1 MPVEDYSKLTREEL
15 IARLRAHD
23 LTAEQRLIAAAK
35 ELRDVRAALDE
46 HSIVAIT
53 DAAGTI
59 THVNE
64 KFCSISRYPR
74 EELLGRDHRIINSGY
89 HSKEFFRDLWSTI
102 SAGRVWRGEIRNR
115 AKDGP
120 YYWVDTTI
128 VPFFNAENRV
138 VQYVSIRT
146 DITQRKKVE
155 SELQILAE
163 NLTEKNKELEAIVYA
178 ASHDLR
184 SPLVNIQGFSQEL
197 ARLCDKATASMVAA
211 KGGPVPAAEWSEA
224 FGVAIPRALR
234 FILAGTAK
242 MDSLLSGLLRCSRLG
257 QAAFHLQTL
266 DLDSLLAGVVHAQR
280 YQTEQAGAV
289 IQVEPLPRGWGDA
302 GQIGQVFS
310 NLIDNALKYRE
321 AGRPCRITIQGR
333 VEEDHLLCSVADN
346 GVGIAPEHQGK
357 IFEIFHRL
365 HPRATP
371 GEGLGLTIARR
382 IVERHHG
389 RIWVEGESGVGST
402 FWIRLPAVASAAAG
416 SIT

>member
-1 MPVEDYSKLTREEL
+1 MDDYSQLTKEEL
-15 IARLRAHD
+15 IVRLRAHD
-23 LTAEQRLIAAAK
+23 FVEEQRLIAAAK

-53 DAAGTI
+53 DAAGRI
-59 THVNE
+59 TYVNE
-64 KFCSISRYPR
+64 KFCSISQYSR
-74 EELLGRDHRIINSGY
+74 EELLGRDHRIINSGH
-89 HSKEFFRDLWSTI
+89 HSKEFFRNLWSTI
-102 SAGRVWRGEIRNR
+102 SAGQVWRGEIRNR

-120 YYWVDTTI
+120 FYWVDTTI
-128 VPFFNAENRV
+128 VPFFNAADRV

-146 DITQRKKVE
+146 DITQRKRVE
-155 SELQILAE
+155 SELQMLAE
-163 NLTEKNKELEAIVYA
+163 NLTETNKELEAIVYA

-197 ARLCDKATASMVAA
+197 ARLCDKVTASSAA
-211 KGGPVPAAEWSEA
+211 ANGGPVPAAELREA

-257 QAAFHLQTL
+257 QAALHPQTL

-289 IQVEPLPRGWGDA
+289 ILIEPLPRGWGDA
-302 GQIGQVFS
+302 GQLGQVFS

-333 VEEDHLLCSVADN
+333 VEDDHYLCSVADN
-346 GVGIAPEHQGK
+346 GIGIAPEHQRE
-357 IFEIFHRL
+357 IFEIFNRL
-365 HPRATP
+365 HPKATP

-389 RIWVEGESGVGST
+389 RIWVESEPGVGST
-402 FWIRLPAVASAAAG
+402 FWIRLPAVASATAA
-416 SIT
+416 SMP